1 MVANRAT
8 AEVSAGRMAREMA
21 KNMEELA
28 ANGQWSGV
36 EQIVVRLRSVVL
48 EIPEAE
54 RREVMELVNLSL
66 ERVRTQALTSRGE
79 VTGKLS
85 EIRRGRDAAR
95 AYGGSLAPRPE
106 SETGP
111 R

>member
-8 AEVSAGRMAREMA
+8 AEVSPGRMAREMA
-21 KNMEELA
+21 KNMEEMA
-28 ANGQWSGV
+28 ASGQWSGV
-36 EQIVVRLRSVVL
+36 EHIVVRLRSVVL
-48 EIPEAE
+48 EVPEPE
-54 RREVMELVNLSL
+54 RREVMEFVNYCL

-95 AYGGSLAPRPE
+95 AYGGSLAPRREPE
-106 SETGP
+106 TEL

>member
-8 AEVSAGRMAREMA
+8 AQGNPGQMARDMA
-21 KNMEELA
+21 SNMEELA
-28 ANGQWSGV
+28 AKGQWSGV
-36 EQIVVRLRSVVL
+36 EQVVVRLRSVVL
-48 EIPEAE
+48 EVPEQE
-54 RREVMELVNLSL
+54 RREVMEFVNYCL
-66 ERVRTQALTSRGE
+66 ERVRTKALTSRGE

-85 EIRRGRDAAR
+85 EIRRGRDATR

-106 SETGP
+106 QQSEP